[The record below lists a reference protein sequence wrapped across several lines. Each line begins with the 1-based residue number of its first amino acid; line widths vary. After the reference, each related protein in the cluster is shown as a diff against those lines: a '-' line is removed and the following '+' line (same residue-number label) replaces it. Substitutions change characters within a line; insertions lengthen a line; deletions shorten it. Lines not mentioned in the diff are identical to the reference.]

1 MATDK
6 QIAANR
12 ENAKK
17 STGPRTPGGKYV
29 SSQNAV
35 THGLFA
41 ESVLLPNESP
51 DRFRALHTAYLN
63 AFQPESQETRD
74 LVETLTVSRWRL
86 RRIWTIEAANLTLE
100 QRAQSD
106 STQDEDPPTKPP
118 LAVRALSLPPRSLEA
133 LSRHEA
139 RCHRAYNQALDR
151 LLRIQAAKRK
161 SDTTNPILDG
171 NKGLNKTESQFE
183 PPTNQGRTGGQT
195 GGRTR
200 LKMALSAFIGVYRRP
215 IKLIALDNRGTH
227 ILY

>member
-1 MATDK
+1 MATEN

-41 ESVLLPNESP
+41 ESVLLPHESEE
-51 DRFRALHTAYLN
+51 RFRALHAAYLN
-63 AFQPESQETRD
+63 AFPPDSQETLD
-74 LVETLTVSRWRL
+74 LVETVTVSRWRL

-106 STQDEDPPTKPP
+106 STQDEDPPTKTA

-151 LLRIQAAKRK
+151 LIRIQAAKRK
-161 SDTTNPILDG
+161 SDTTNPISDG
-171 NKGLNKTESQFE
+171 NKGLTPDKKPIQ
-183 PPTNQGRTGGQT
+183 PPTNQGRTGDRT
-195 GGRTR
+195 GVEPDESQSP
-200 LKMALSAFIGVYRRP
+200 LPES
-215 IKLIALDNRGTH
+215 NS
-227 ILY
+227 